1 MDIDT
6 QTDLLTND
14 LCNLINRYKG
24 EFDLNDQTILG
35 VLEFVKY
42 DILATS
48 VILLELEEEDEE
60 EDDDDDDLE
69 EIM

>member
-48 VILLELEEEDEE
+48 VILLELEDEDEE
-60 EDDDDDDLE
+60 DDDLE

>member
-48 VILLELEEEDEE
+48 VILLELEEEEDDE
-60 EDDDDDDLE
+60 EDDDNLE

>member
-48 VILLELEEEDEE
+48 VILLELEDEEDEDDEDEE
-60 EDDDDDDLE
+60 E
-69 EIM
+69 IM

>member
-48 VILLELEEEDEE
+48 VILLELEEEDDEE
-60 EDDDDDDLE
+60 DDDLE

>member
-24 EFDLNDQTILG
+24 EFELNDQTIIG
-35 VLEFVKY
+35 VLEFIKY
-42 DILATS
+42 DLLAMS
-48 VILLELEEEDEE
+48 VIEFDADFEVDEE
-60 EDDDDDDLE
+60 EE
-69 EIM
+69 EEQE

>member
-48 VILLELEEEDEE
+48 VILLELEDEDE
-60 EDDDDDDLE
+60 EDDDE

>member
-48 VILLELEEEDEE
+48 VILLELEEDEDDEEDEE
-60 EDDDDDDLE
+60 
-69 EIM
+69 IM

>member
-48 VILLELEEEDEE
+48 VILLELEEDE
-60 EDDDDDDLE
+60 EDDDDK

>member
-48 VILLELEEEDEE
+48 VILLELDE
-60 EDDDDDDLE
+60 EDDEDEDDE

>member
-60 EDDDDDDLE
+60 DDDE

>member
-1 MDIDT
+1 MDINT

-48 VILLELEEEDEE
+48 VILLELEEDEDEE
-60 EDDDDDDLE
+60 DDDLE

>member
-42 DILATS
+42 DIIATS
-48 VILLELEEEDEE
+48 VNLLELEEDEE
-60 EDDDDDDLE
+60 EDEEDDDDLE

>member
-48 VILLELEEEDEE
+48 VILLELEEDE
-60 EDDDDDDLE
+60 EDDEDDDDLE

>member
-48 VILLELEEEDEE
+48 VILLELEDEEEEEDE
-60 EDDDDDDLE
+60 DDLE

>member
-48 VILLELEEEDEE
+48 VILLELEEDEE
-60 EDDDDDDLE
+60 EDDDR
-69 EIM
+69 

>member
-48 VILLELEEEDEE
+48 VILLELEDEE
-60 EDDDDDDLE
+60 EDDEEDDLE

>member
-14 LCNLINRYKG
+14 LCNLINRYKR
-24 EFDLNDQTILG
+24 EFELNDQTIIG

-42 DILATS
+42 DLLATS
-48 VILLELEEEDEE
+48 VIEFDP
-60 EDDDDDDLE
+60 DFDLE
-69 EIM
+69 EDNEDDEQ

>member
-48 VILLELEEEDEE
+48 VILLELEDE
-60 EDDDDDDLE
+60 EDDEEDDDLE

>member
-48 VILLELEEEDEE
+48 VILLELEED
-60 EDDDDDDLE
+60 EDDEDDDDLE

>member
-48 VILLELEEEDEE
+48 VILLELEDEDE
-60 EDDDDDDLE
+60 EDDDDKK
-69 EIM
+69 IM

>member
-24 EFDLNDQTILG
+24 EFELNDQTIIG
-35 VLEFVKY
+35 VLEFIKY
-42 DILATS
+42 DLLATS
-48 VILLELEEEDEE
+48 IIEFDADFDEE
-60 EDDDDDDLE
+60 EKDE
-69 EIM
+69 EA

>member
-48 VILLELEEEDEE
+48 VILLELEEDDEEDE
-60 EDDDDDDLE
+60 DDLE

>member
-48 VILLELEEEDEE
+48 VILLELEEEE
-60 EDDDDDDLE
+60 EDEDDDDLE

>member
-48 VILLELEEEDEE
+48 VILLELEDE
-60 EDDDDDDLE
+60 EDDEGDDDLE

>member
-48 VILLELEEEDEE
+48 VILLELEEDEE
-60 EDDDDDDLE
+60 EDDEDSTC
-69 EIM
+69 

>member
-14 LCNLINRYKG
+14 LCNIINRYKG
-24 EFDLNDQTILG
+24 EFDLNDQTIIG

-42 DILATS
+42 DLLATS
-48 VILLELEEEDEE
+48 VIEFDPDFDL
-60 EDDDDDDLE
+60 EDDDE
-69 EIM
+69 EDTTL

>member
-1 MDIDT
+1 
-6 QTDLLTND
+6 
-14 LCNLINRYKG
+14 
-24 EFDLNDQTILG
+24 LNDQTILG

-48 VILLELEEEDEE
+48 VILLELEEEEEEE
-60 EDDDDDDLE
+60 EDDE

>member
-14 LCNLINRYKG
+14 LCNLIIRYKG
-24 EFDLNDQTILG
+24 EFDLNDQTIIG

-48 VILLELEEEDEE
+48 VILMELEEDDEE
-60 EDDDDDDLE
+60 EEEDLE
-69 EIM
+69 D

>member
-48 VILLELEEEDEE
+48 VILLELD
-60 EDDDDDDLE
+60 EDDDEDDDDLE

>member
-48 VILLELEEEDEE
+48 VILLELEDEDDDEDEE
-60 EDDDDDDLE
+60 E
-69 EIM
+69 IM

>member
-48 VILLELEEEDEE
+48 VILLELEDEDE
-60 EDDDDDDLE
+60 EDDDKR
-69 EIM
+69 

>member
-60 EDDDDDDLE
+60 DDEDDLE

>member
-24 EFDLNDQTILG
+24 EFELNDQTIIG
-35 VLEFVKY
+35 VLEFIKY
-42 DILATS
+42 DLLATS
-48 VILLELEEEDEE
+48 IIEFDADFDEE
-60 EDDDDDDLE
+60 EE
-69 EIM
+69 EEES

>member
-48 VILLELEEEDEE
+48 VILLELE
-60 EDDDDDDLE
+60 DDDDEDDDLE